1 MSLFAVF
8 MVESIA
14 FMSPSVKTFLF
25 YSLIFLFLSVFIFFI
40 LIPGAKLLKIIPFL
54 SDQEAANIISN
65 YFTDSKDV
73 LINVLQLHKNENS
86 DLIVA
91 AINQKIDLISPL
103 NFSNAIDYKKT
114 SRFLLV
120 SIGIILLLVLFG
132 SIYRNKIKD
141 GSTRFLDYSTYYQP
155 ANPYSIS
162 VLNDSLVC
170 ACGEDFVFRIK
181 LSGPSVLNDVFI
193 QNESLNLRMNQDS
206 ADVFS
211 YSFKNVTDL
220 LSFRLNYL
228 GFSSETYSIS
238 VVHKPSIFVSRV
250 TVVPPTYTNI
260 EASEFDNVSD
270 FSVPFGSKI
279 SWNFDLDYV
288 DKFEFYADSTLIES
302 VVSQETSV
310 VSKNALK
317 SFDYS
322 FSAVGDGGL
331 KTESNMFHVNVL
343 PDYAPQIV
351 AVSSVDSS
359 SANGIFFSGHITDDY
374 GFHSLTFNYFDS
386 GNPASLKSQNIDL
399 HPNVSQDFYYYF
411 DFGGLSKSVSY
422 YFEVRDNDAIS
433 GFKSTR
439 TPLSLYT
446 TITDEEKQERVNS
459 LNSSIF
465 DKIEESQRLL
475 RSLNNDLN
483 DFQKS
488 VSSNNQMSDYEKQ
501 LKLDNLMEKQER
513 LRSLMDD
520 LNQDNQFKNA
530 FENQLQPEMSKELLE
545 KQEML
550 QKMWEELLTDD
561 IKELLDKI
569 NEIAKS
575 QTEKNLR
582 ENIQDLKFD
591 FNQISEQLDRNSDLM
606 KMYNI
611 DNSIQNLSKDLK
623 NMSKEYQELSK
634 ELKEMSS
641 KSQQNKDGKNNKT
654 DRNSSNKSDS
664 GDNAD
669 QNSDDSDKSMSE
681 KLSEFNKKFNQ
692 KQADYEK
699 VQKQNDEL
707 GESKLD
713 INDVSKQFDELKK
726 ELEKQYQEMN
736 KLDKE
741 LGNKVPD
748 QSSVDKRDDKSDNDN
763 QNSAQSNEQD
773 KAKSRDSKESDNA
786 KIKDS
791 KESNNANNNDS
802 KESDNAK
809 NTDSKESDNAKS
821 SDSKE
826 AKSDNKSSE
835 SDNSAQQNDSNNQ
848 DKSGDRMGEEL
859 QTRPS
864 DKTVRQR
871 KDDISQQMQESSEQM
886 EELSEKLSGASK
898 KNKQKKSQENLNDI
912 RQILDNLVTIS
923 FNQESLLTQI
933 KSNSSTVFLSTDAL
947 MKQNSIVK
955 DFGLVQDS
963 IYALAKREP
972 RLGHSVY
979 DKIDDIHTYFNKT
992 ISSINE
998 SSRSSAMNYQQVLL
1012 TNFNDLSLLFNEI
1025 QNQMQNQD
1033 QQSSENS
1040 GDEQQENQ
1048 TRNKKEMQQRQKST
1062 QQMKSQ
1068 QQMLKQNLQKMLEQ
1082 LQKGGSP
1089 SSQQLAESLRQQEM
1103 MLQQLQ
1109 EMKNGKGVSSQEQ
1122 KFMNQINQMME
1133 ENKRDIVN
1141 KNITQRTIDRQNT
1154 LFNKLLELEKAEKSQ
1169 EFEEK
1174 RESKQGS
1181 DIQQDNQQKLNLKL
1195 KDFGVKEYLHTSP
1208 INLNLFYQNLY
1219 NDYIQNID

>member
-1 MSLFAVF
+1 MTSNYSIIESKLNDFVRKFYSNRIVQGLLLFLVITILSLFAVF
-8 MVESIA
+8 MVESFA

-73 LINVLQLHKNENS
+73 LINVLQLHQNENS

-103 NFSNAIDYKKT
+103 NFTNAIDYKKT

-170 ACGEDFVFRIK
+170 ACGEDFVFRIQ

-228 GFSSETYSIS
+228 GFFSETYSIS
-238 VVHKPSIFVSRV
+238 VVYKPSIFVSRV
-250 TVVPPTYTNI
+250 TVVPPAYTNI

-279 SWNFDLDYV
+279 SWNFDLVYV
-288 DKFEFYADSTLIES
+288 DKFEFCADSTLVES

-386 GNPASLKSQNIDL
+386 GNPSSLKSRNIDL

-411 DFGGLSKSVSY
+411 DFSGLSKSVSY

-439 TPLSLYT
+439 TPLSVYT

-513 LRSLMDD
+513 LRSLMDE

-623 NMSKEYQELSK
+623 DMSKEYQELSK

-654 DRNSSNKSDS
+654 DKNSSNKSDS
-664 GDNAD
+664 GDNTD

-681 KLSEFNKKFNQ
+681 KLNEFNKKFNQ

-748 QSSVDKRDDKSDNDN
+748 QSSADKNDDKSDNDK
-763 QNSAQSNEQD
+763 QNSAQ
-773 KAKSRDSKESDNA
+773 
-786 KIKDS
+786 
-791 KESNNANNNDS
+791 
-802 KESDNAK
+802 
-809 NTDSKESDNAKS
+809 SKESDNAKS

-933 KSNSSTVFLSTDAL
+933 KSNSNTVFLSTDAL

-1040 GDEQQENQ
+1040 GDEQENQ

-1082 LQKGGSP
+1082 LQKGGTP

-1141 KNITQRTIDRQNT
+1141 RNITQRTIDRQNT